1 MTEEKEKI
9 EELIHQETEIED
21 DDNVSHQKDLRND
34 GIVMNSSESEPPLSP
49 SQSVDSD
56 SNLKTETSE
65 SNSVEFSTDLQTQE
79 ADEALKEDANNE
91 SGTNVEFSER
101 DTSKPEETSKNQ
113 EETSN
118 LSEEIP
124 QIKPEDNVAGDLKTA
139 DTENKA
145 PEESSVTR
153 QEVSHSNETKIQE
166 RKSDDKPV
174 NGLQVCFIYR
184 SLFICLFCFDLFW
197 GSF

>member
-9 EELIHQETEIED
+9 EELIPQETEIED
-21 DDNVSHQKDLRND
+21 DNNVKHEKDLRND

-65 SNSVEFSTDLQTQE
+65 SNSVEFSPDLQTQE
-79 ADEALKEDANNE
+79 ADTTIKDDANNE
-91 SGTNVEFSER
+91 SGTNVESSER
-101 DTSKPEETSKNQ
+101 DTSKPEETPQNQ

-118 LSEEIP
+118 LSEETP
-124 QIKPEDNVAGDLKTA
+124 QITPEDNVAGDLKTA
-139 DTENKA
+139 DTDNKA
-145 PEESSVTR
+145 PDESSVTR
-153 QEVSHSNETKIQE
+153 QKVSHSNETKIQE

-174 NGLQVCFIYR
+174 NGPQVRFIDR
-184 SLFICLFCFDLFW
+184 SLYLFLYFALT
-197 GSF
+197 SF

>member
-9 EELIHQETEIED
+9 EELIPQETEIED
-21 DDNVSHQKDLRND
+21 DNNVKHEKDLRND

-65 SNSVEFSTDLQTQE
+65 SNSVEFSPDLQTQE
-79 ADEALKEDANNE
+79 ADTTIKDDANNE
-91 SGTNVEFSER
+91 SGTNVESSER
-101 DTSKPEETSKNQ
+101 DTSKPEETPQNQ

-124 QIKPEDNVAGDLKTA
+124 QITPEDNVAGDLKTA
-139 DTENKA
+139 DTDNKA
-145 PEESSVTR
+145 PDESSVTR
-153 QEVSHSNETKIQE
+153 QKVSHSNETKIQE

-174 NGLQVCFIYR
+174 NGPQVRFIDR
-184 SLFICLFCFDLFW
+184 SLYLFLYFALT
-197 GSF
+197 SF

>member
-9 EELIHQETEIED
+9 EELIPQETEIED
-21 DDNVSHQKDLRND
+21 DNNVKHEKDLRND

-65 SNSVEFSTDLQTQE
+65 SNSVEFSPDLQTQE
-79 ADEALKEDANNE
+79 ADATIKDDANNE
-91 SGTNVEFSER
+91 SGTNVESSER
-101 DTSKPEETSKNQ
+101 DTSKPEETPQNQ

-124 QIKPEDNVAGDLKTA
+124 QITPEDNVAGDLKTA
-139 DTENKA
+139 DTDNKA
-145 PEESSVTR
+145 PDESSVTR
-153 QEVSHSNETKIQE
+153 QKVSHSNETKIQE

-174 NGLQVCFIYR
+174 NGPQVRFIDR
-184 SLFICLFCFDLFW
+184 SLYLFLYFALT
-197 GSF
+197 SF

>member
-21 DDNVSHQKDLRND
+21 DDNISHQKDLRND

-65 SNSVEFSTDLQTQE
+65 SNSVEFLPDLQTQE
-79 ADEALKEDANNE
+79 AEEAIKEDANNE

-124 QIKPEDNVAGDLKTA
+124 QITPEDNVAGDLKTA

-145 PEESSVTR
+145 PDESSVTR

-174 NGLQVCFIYR
+174 NDLQVCFI
-184 SLFICLFCFDLFW
+184 SLFICLFCFDLFL

>member
-9 EELIHQETEIED
+9 EELIPQETEIED
-21 DDNVSHQKDLRND
+21 DNNVKHEKDLRND

-65 SNSVEFSTDLQTQE
+65 SNSVEFSPDLQTQE
-79 ADEALKEDANNE
+79 AE
-91 SGTNVEFSER
+91 SSER
-101 DTSKPEETSKNQ
+101 DTSKPEETPQNQ

-124 QIKPEDNVAGDLKTA
+124 QITPEDNVAGDLKTA
-139 DTENKA
+139 DTDNKA
-145 PEESSVTR
+145 PDESSVTR
-153 QEVSHSNETKIQE
+153 QKVSHSNETKIQE

-174 NGLQVCFIYR
+174 NGPQVRFIDR
-184 SLFICLFCFDLFW
+184 SLYLFLYFALT
-197 GSF
+197 SF